1 MRADPDASPPTTIGA
16 VEASI
21 RRYTDTESL
30 IHAFTRFDAEQA
42 LLLDA
47 ALGVTGERGPLAR
60 MPVAIK
66 DIFDT
71 AGVPAERGSR
81 PYAGRVPEHDAAVVR
96 DLRAP
101 GAVVGGKTLTAEP
114 PLRPPRPTRH
124 PP

>member
-1 MRADPDASPPTTIGA
+1 MRAEPDASPPTTIGA

-71 AGVPAERGSR
+71 AGVPTERGSR
-81 PYAGRVPEHDAAVVR
+81 LYAGRVPEHDAAVVR
-96 DLRAP
+96 NLRAA
-101 GAVVGGKTLTAEP
+101 GAVVVGQTVTPELAM
-114 PLRPPRPTRH
+114 RPPRPPRN
-124 PP
+124 

>member
-1 MRADPDASPPTTIGA
+1 MRAEPDASPPTTIGA

-71 AGVPAERGSR
+71 AGGAADPGS
-81 PYAGRVPEHDAAVVR
+81 PPLAGRGPRRERPVR
-96 DLRAP
+96 RAP
-101 GAVVGGKTLTAEP
+101 A
-114 PLRPPRPTRH
+114 
-124 PP
+124 

>member
-71 AGVPAERGSR
+71 AGVPTEGGSPPSPGRGPR
-81 PYAGRVPEHDAAVVR
+81 HDAPVLR
-96 DLRAP
+96 NLRAP
-101 GAVVGGKTLTAEP
+101 GAGGGGQAVPPGAAVGP
-114 PLRPPRPTRH
+114 PG
-124 PP
+124 